1 MIVLTKLLKTG
12 AIATSGLVLL
22 ASAGWAG
29 GPLPS
34 YPDRPN
40 IAVIK
45 KIAVFGGDDRSP
57 LPRNLKTLERSIGL
71 VTSTTER
78 TLCTGFCVGR
88 RTVATAAHCL
98 FRTAGERKPDLS
110 SFQFVVGSRGN
121 RRSTFV
127 TGRHDGSYGQHVI
140 AGSTSLN
147 VSPPIDATPDWA
159 LMRLARPVCAESSL
173 VVDDIAPKRVERL
186 GARGRLL
193 HTSFHGDLKN
203 WSLALSRS
211 CKTKRHLDANARRQ
225 IVRDFS
231 DISTLVLHEC
241 DTGLASSGSPL
252 LALDS
257 DNSLRVVAINVGT
270 YQQTRYLVT
279 GGSVTRRYKPATVAN
294 TAISGSAFARHI
306 LAFTRA
312 DILSNRQSMR
322 RLQAALNAHGFN
334 AGAVDGIFGAQ
345 TRAAVIEFERS
356 TGRPG
361 IGLATPQLLRNVE
374 LYQGH

>member
-1 MIVLTKLLKTG
+1 MIVLAKLLKISPIT
-12 AIATSGLVLL
+12 ASALVLGAW
-22 ASAGWAG
+22 ASWAS

-34 YPDRPN
+34 ISTQPRS
-40 IAVIK
+40 AVVRNV
-45 KIAVFGGDDRSP
+45 AVFGRDDRAP
-57 LPRNLKTLERSIGL
+57 LPHNLKTLENSIGL
-71 VTSTTER
+71 VTSAAER

-110 SFQFVVGSRGN
+110 SFQFVVGSRGD

-127 TGRHDGSYGQHVI
+127 TGRRDGSYAQHVI

-147 VSPPIDATPDWA
+147 VSPPIDATSDWA
-159 LMRLARPVCAESSL
+159 LMRLAQPVCREHSL
-173 VVDDIAPKRVERL
+173 VVDDISPLRVEQL

-193 HTSFHGDLKN
+193 HTSFHGDLNK
-203 WSLALSRS
+203 WSLALSQP
-211 CKTKRHLDANARRQ
+211 CKTKIRLDASARRQ
-225 IVRDFS
+225 IERDFS
-231 DISTLVLHEC
+231 DTSTLVLHEC

-252 LALDS
+252 LAVES

-279 GGSVTRRYKPATVAN
+279 GVSVTRRYKPATVAN
-294 TAISGSAFARHI
+294 TALSGSAFAKHI

-312 DILSNRQSMR
+312 EILNDHQSMS
-322 RLQAALNAHGFN
+322 RLQTALNAHGFN
-334 AGAVDGIFGAQ
+334 AGAVDGLFGAQ

-356 TGRPG
+356 TGRAG
-361 IGLATPQLLRNVE
+361 IGLATPQLLKNVE
-374 LYQGH
+374 LYRIP